1 MIILIANLGSTSFK
15 YKLFKMS
22 EGETLLADGAVDR
35 IGLDNSNW
43 EYTITAEKKHDF
55 GKGQFSNHNDAI
67 KYQLDCLL
75 KDQVVADLSE
85 IAAIGFKAVHGGS
98 ISGAVLVDD
107 SVINIMN
114 DFANVAPAH
123 NPIYVEAM
131 KVFSTLLPE
140 TPQIAAF
147 ETAFHQSIPEKRQVY
162 AVPYEWT
169 EDFGVRR
176 YGFHGSS
183 HRYIGSRL
191 KEIDSGLNKI
201 INCHLG
207 GSSSITAIKDN
218 QSVANSFGMTLQT
231 GIPHAVRV
239 GDFDAFSIIKLV
251 ADGVDQK
258 TIWDK
263 LCKESGLLGMSG
275 VSSDLRDIEEAAHR
289 GDKRADLA
297 IDVLAESVRDYIG
310 AYLTVLNGVDAICFT
325 GGIGQ
330 HSSTLRERVLK
341 DMTFAGVKLD
351 TGKNTSA
358 DGKQESRIDSPDS
371 HVQIWILPTN
381 EELIVARQVRQVLA
395 ESKADN

>member
-1 MIILIANLGSTSFK
+1 VNILIANLGSTSFK
-15 YKLFKMS
+15 YKLFEMS

-35 IGLDNSNW
+35 IGLDDSNW
-43 EYTITAEKKHDF
+43 EYTIAAEKRHDF

-75 KDQVVADLSE
+75 KEQVVADLSE
-85 IAAIGFKAVHGGS
+85 IGAIGFKAVHGGS

-107 SVINIMN
+107 SVIKVMN

-140 TPQIAAF
+140 IPQIAAF

-162 AVPYEWT
+162 AIPYEWT
-169 EDFGVRR
+169 EEFGVRR

-218 QSVANSFGMTLQT
+218 LSVANSFGMTLQT

-258 TIWDK
+258 NIWDQ

-341 DMTFAGVKLD
+341 NMTFAGIKLD
-351 TGKNTSA
+351 TSKNASA
-358 DGKQESRIDSPDS
+358 DGKQENRIDHSDS
-371 HVQIWILPTN
+371 QVQIWILPTN

>member
-1 MIILIANLGSTSFK
+1 MYILIANLGSTSFK
-15 YKLFKMS
+15 YKLFEMS

-35 IGLDNSNW
+35 IGLDDSNW
-43 EYTITAEKKHDF
+43 EYTIAAEKRHDF

-75 KDQVVADLSE
+75 KEQVVADLSE
-85 IAAIGFKAVHGGS
+85 IGAIGFKAVHGGS

-107 SVINIMN
+107 SVIKVMN

-140 TPQIAAF
+140 IPQIAAF
-147 ETAFHQSIPEKRQVY
+147 ETAFHQSIPAKRQVY
-162 AVPYEWT
+162 AIPYEWT
-169 EDFGVRR
+169 EEFGVRR

-218 QSVANSFGMTLQT
+218 LSVANSFGMTLQT

-258 TIWDK
+258 NIWDK

-341 DMTFAGVKLD
+341 NMTFAGIKLD
-351 TGKNTSA
+351 TSKNASA
-358 DGKQESRIDSPDS
+358 DGKQENRIDHSDS
-371 HVQIWILPTN
+371 QVQIWILPTN

>member
-1 MIILIANLGSTSFK
+1 VNILIANLGSTSFK
-15 YKLFKMS
+15 YKLFEMS
-22 EGETLLADGAVDR
+22 EGETLLADGSVDC
-35 IGLDNSNW
+35 IGLDDSNW
-43 EYTITAEKKHDF
+43 EYTIAAEKRHDF

-75 KDQVVADLSE
+75 KEQVVADLSE
-85 IAAIGFKAVHGGS
+85 IGAIGFKAVHGGS

-107 SVINIMN
+107 SVIKVMN
-114 DFANVAPAH
+114 DFSNVAPAH

-140 TPQIAAF
+140 IPQIAAF

-162 AVPYEWT
+162 AIPYEWT
-169 EDFGVRR
+169 EEFGVRR

-218 QSVANSFGMTLQT
+218 LSVANSFGMTLQT

-258 TIWDK
+258 NIWDK

-341 DMTFAGVKLD
+341 NMTFAGIKLD
-351 TGKNTSA
+351 TSKNASA
-358 DGKQESRIDSPDS
+358 DGKQENRIDHSDS
-371 HVQIWILPTN
+371 QVQIWILPTN